1 MAVYRDKARA
11 NPPMATKQ
19 EPPVLPAAEGCD
31 LILRQLSRVGK
42 RINSLATQQLIFSTL
57 TVLLGA
63 AAIVMLA
70 AFFATPEL
78 FLVTVAIATL
88 ATLIAL
94 PWVIV
99 KAVNRFASIPVTA
112 HLTDDRAELR
122 GRLITLVGLRDQANR
137 HRLWP
142 YLVEDTLLKVPE
154 FEPARIERRRLSPA
168 FYAFVSA
175 CLIALL
181 AGVSAHVARQ
191 RQLAAQAQMAAAMD
205 IDPSQVQPSNGSH
218 GAPAEIVGNAQQ
230 LRDLAQRLQG
240 EARTLPQDH
249 HNSLV
254 NRARDLASSL
264 QNRLTGADDN
274 PENKVKMRLA
284 QTLDNSN
291 PEAPPLQQPGYSN
304 PTSDQQLADSNKQP
318 GPLGSG
324 NANQTSGPETNVPND
339 SNSMSGA
346 PTKMQ
351 APANPN
357 TPMSQVNAP
366 GQNSTQSG
374 DSDQQ
379 SRQRTGNGGG
389 GASHGG
395 GTDPDSLMGPPD
407 ALVRHGT
414 DNFEIPVDARL
425 QAHSPI
431 HDGQPYNPPKV
442 KVGLSSHQY
451 ADQPLVRTTVP
462 ANDRE
467 TIRRVFER

>member
-1 MAVYRDKARA
+1 
-11 NPPMATKQ
+11 MATKQ
-19 EPPVLPAAEGCD
+19 EPPMLPAGEGLD

-42 RINSLATQQLIFSTL
+42 RINSLAAQQLIFSVL
-57 TVLLGA
+57 AVLLGA
-63 AAIVMLA
+63 GAVVVFA
-70 AFFATPEL
+70 AFFASPTL
-78 FLVTVAIATL
+78 FLVTAVAVAL
-88 ATLIAL
+88 ATLIAF

-99 KAVNRFASIPVTA
+99 KAVGHFASVPATA
-112 HLTDDRAELR
+112 HLTDERAELR
-122 GRLITLVGLRDQANR
+122 GRLVTLVTLRDQA
-137 HRLWP
+137 HHLRLWP

-168 FYAFVSA
+168 FYAFMSA

-181 AGVSAHVARQ
+181 AAMSAHIARQ
-191 RQLAAQAQMAAAMD
+191 RQLATQAQIAAAME
-205 IDPSQVQPSNGSH
+205 IDPSQVRPSNGSH
-218 GAPAEIVGNAQQ
+218 GVQAEIVGSAQQ

-240 EARTLPQDH
+240 EARTMPQDH
-249 HNSLV
+249 SNSLAS
-254 NRARDLASSL
+254 RARDLASSL
-264 QNRLTGADDN
+264 QNRLTGADEN
-274 PENKVKMRLA
+274 PEDRVKMRLA
-284 QTLDNSN
+284 QTLDDSN

>member
-1 MAVYRDKARA
+1 
-11 NPPMATKQ
+11 MATEQ
-19 EPPVLPAAEGCD
+19 EPPTLPVGDGFD
-31 LILRQLSRVGK
+31 LILRQLARVGK
-42 RINSLATQQLIFSTL
+42 RINLLAAQQLIFSAL
-57 TVLLGA
+57 AVLIGA
-63 AAIVMLA
+63 AGVLVFT
-70 AFFATPEL
+70 AFFAGPEL
-78 FLVTVAIATL
+78 FLVTAATIVL
-88 ATLIAL
+88 AALIAL

-99 KAVNRFASIPVTA
+99 KAVRRFASVPTTA
-112 HLTDDRAELR
+112 HLTDERADLR
-122 GRLITLVGLRDQANR
+122 GRLVTLVTLRDQAQR
-137 HRLWP
+137 LRLWS

-168 FYAFVSA
+168 FYAFASA

-181 AGVSAHVARQ
+181 AGASAHIARQ
-191 RQLAAQAQMAAAMD
+191 RQLATQAQMAAAME
-205 IDPSQVQPSNGSH
+205 IDPSQVQPSNGAH
-218 GAPAEIVGNAQQ
+218 GAQAEIVGSAQQ
-230 LRDLAQRLQG
+230 LRDLAQRLQA
-240 EARTLPQDH
+240 EARAMPQDH
-249 HNSLV
+249 SNSLA
-254 NRARDLASSL
+254 NRARDLASNL
-264 QNRLTGADDN
+264 QNRLTGADEN
-274 PENKVKMRLA
+274 PEDRVKMRLA
-284 QTLDNSN
+284 QTLDDSN
-291 PEAPPLQQPGYSN
+291 PNPPPLQQPGFSN
-304 PTSDQQLADSNKQP
+304 PTGDQQLADSNKQP

-339 SNSMSGA
+339 SNSMAGA

-379 SRQRTGNGGG
+379 SRQRSGNGGG

-425 QAHSPI
+425 EAHSPI

-442 KVGLSSHQY
+442 KVGLSAHQY
-451 ADQPLVRTTVP
+451 ADQPLARTTVP